1 MNFAT
6 SVEVNGALP
15 TLVNFFEAGA
25 DGVFLIL
32 LFGEKM
38 IYMGMSRRSSVSL
51 RYILLPLSNEKSII
65 LMNMISN

>member
-25 DGVFLIL
+25 NGVFFIL

-38 IYMGMSRRSSVSL
+38 IYIG
-51 RYILLPLSNEKSII
+51 
-65 LMNMISN
+65 